1 MRIIICEDKNDLGKQ
16 AAKTGAEKIN
26 NTIAKKGFANVA
38 FVTGN
43 SQIQTLKN
51 LRDADIEWD
60 KVNVFLLDEFIGIT
74 KSDKASSLVFLTD
87 NLLKYLPSI
96 GSIHPIDSDSK
107 KTEETLKKLNEEM
120 KNYPLDVVFI
130 CIGENGHLAFND
142 PPADL
147 YNTDSY
153 IKVEL
158 EKRNKRQ
165 LMHEGWF
172 KSVDDVPD
180 QAITM
185 SVSEILS
192 SASIVISC
200 PDQRK
205 AKAVAMT
212 LYDDFSPMSPCA
224 MVRRAE
230 DVSLFLDRQSS
241 CLILKDNRQLSL
253 K

>member
-1 MRIIICEDKNDLGKQ
+1 M
-16 AAKTGAEKIN
+16 
-26 NTIAKKGFANVA
+26 F
-38 FVTGN
+38 
-43 SQIQTLKN
+43 LK
-51 LRDADIEWD
+51 
-60 KVNVFLLDEFIGIT
+60 
-74 KSDKASSLVFLTD
+74 D
-87 NLLKYLPSI
+87 NLLDFLPSI
-96 GSIHPIDSDSK
+96 GSVHPINSDAK
-107 KTEETLKKLNEEM
+107 KTEETIKKLNEEM
-120 KNYPLDVVFI
+120 KSYPLDVAFI

-147 YNTDSY
+147 YNTSPY
-153 IKVEL
+153 IKVDL

-185 SVSEILS
+185 SVAEILS
-192 SASIVISC
+192 STSIVISC

-205 AKAVAMT
+205 AKAVAMAI
-212 LYDDFSPMSPCA
+212 YDDISPMSPCA
-224 MVRRAE
+224 MIRRGD

-241 CLILKDNRQLSL
+241 CLVFKDNRQLSF

>member
-1 MRIIICEDKNDLGKQ
+1 MRIVICEDKIDLGIQ
-16 AAKTGAEKIN
+16 AAKVGAEKIRKA
-26 NTIAKKGFANVA
+26 IEEKGSANVA
-38 FVTGN
+38 FVTGS

-51 LRDADIEWD
+51 LREEDIAWD
-60 KVNVFLLDEFIGIT
+60 KVNVFLLDEYIGIA
-74 KSDKASSLVFLTD
+74 KDHKASSLVFLKD
-87 NLLKYLPSI
+87 NLLDFLPAI
-96 GSIHPIDSDSK
+96 GSVHPINSDAK
-107 KTEETLKKLNEEM
+107 KTEETIKRLNEEM
-120 KNYPLDVVFI
+120 KSYPLDIAFI

-147 YNTDSY
+147 YNTSPY
-153 IKVEL
+153 IKVDL

-185 SVSEILS
+185 SVAEILS
-192 SASIVISC
+192 STSIVISC

-205 AKAVAMT
+205 AKAVAMAI
-212 LYDDFSPMSPCA
+212 YDDFSPMSPCA
-224 MVRRAE
+224 MIRRGE

-241 CLILKDNRQLSL
+241 CLVFKDNRQLSL